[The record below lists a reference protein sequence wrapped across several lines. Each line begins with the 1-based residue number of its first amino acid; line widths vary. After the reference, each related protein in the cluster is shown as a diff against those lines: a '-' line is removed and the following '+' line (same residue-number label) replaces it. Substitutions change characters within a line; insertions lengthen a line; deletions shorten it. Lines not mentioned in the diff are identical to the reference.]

1 MTTAVYFDLDG
12 TLCTYAVPFAD
23 LFEATV
29 SPYGEPTE
37 AAYEAYVDRLLA
49 AIEHCEPD
57 PYREAFD
64 AAAAETTLDARSETL
79 AREYRERELEA
90 TVVSKATKRIV
101 ERVAETCP
109 TGILTNGAGKHQR
122 AKVERH
128 GLDEAVDEIVVS
140 SDVGA
145 GKPDRRIFDAA
156 RERLPADEY
165 VFVGD
170 SYEADVVGARDAGY
184 RTVYVMGDEDPESD
198 APPEA
203 ADAVVSSVDALLEAE
218 SLPMAIR
225 GPFES
230 SSRRTDRR

>member
-29 SPYGEPTE
+29 SPYGEPTD

-49 AIEHCEPD
+49 AIENCEAA
-57 PYREAFD
+57 PYREAFG
-64 AAAAETTLDARSETL
+64 AAATASDLDATPEAL

-90 TVVSKATKRIV
+90 TAVSTAAKRVVR
-101 ERVAETCP
+101 RVAATCP
-109 TGILTNGAGKHQR
+109 TGILTNGAGGHQR

-128 GLDEAVDEIVVS
+128 GLDEAIDEIVVS

-170 SYEADVVGARDAGY
+170 SLDHDVRA
-184 RTVYVMGDEDPESD
+184 
-198 APPEA
+198 A
-203 ADAVVSSVDALLEAE
+203 ADLGFETVLVGDRGVDGDPADLPAVDLHVPDFEAFD
-218 SLPMAIR
+218 R
-225 GPFES
+225 V
-230 SSRRTDRR
+230 RRLVG